1 MGEKLAKFKLLYGD
15 IDLDEEDDAIADISG
30 ANIVTST
37 PDDSVKGTS
46 KESPNGNHL
55 NLQGAS
61 SVNNNTMNV
70 EDLSLKVNVAEQPN
84 IDVSKMDDFDILHN
98 PTVYGSFM

>member
-1 MGEKLAKFKLLYGD
+1 MPLQSFKLLYGD
-15 IDLDEEDDAIADISG
+15 IDLNEEDDTIADLSG
-30 ANIVTST
+30 VNIVTFT
-37 PDDSVKGTS
+37 PDDSVKGTG
-46 KESPNGNHL
+46 KESPNGNHW

-61 SVNNNTMNV
+61 SVNNNAANV
-70 EDLSLKVNVAEQPN
+70 EDLSLKINVGEQSN